1 MRSPTNPTSHGPARR
16 GAALLCCW
24 LSRRGVMRGCGERL
38 GSVGDGRGRKWGPDW
53 VGPLVRGCCKHLVAG
68 RHLRMFGLLTITAI
82 ALNTTDKA
90 SSSILSEVAAA
101 LAVDAN
107 ATAPFYIGCY
117 RDCISGTNC
126 DKRDLPVF
134 WCSNGKDGLGDCAA
148 DSALPAGASAYASGS
163 AMTMATCSGMC
174 TGF

>member
-1 MRSPTNPTSHGPARR
+1 
-16 GAALLCCW
+16 
-24 LSRRGVMRGCGERL
+24 
-38 GSVGDGRGRKWGPDW
+38 
-53 VGPLVRGCCKHLVAG
+53 
-68 RHLRMFGLLTITAI
+68 MFGLLTITAI

-174 TGF
+174 TGFKFFGLQAGGECYCGDDYGNAGGKKEESECNMACTGDASEICGGGGHNSIYAQPPSTGKKAK